1 MNVKMNNGIALTGGN
16 RSARIETCPSATLFT
31 NLK

>member
-1 MNVKMNNGIALTGGN
+1 MNVKMNIGIALTGGN
-16 RSARIETCPSATLFT
+16 RRARIENWPSATLFT